1 MDAFTDSFPTAQ
13 PVDGAAMTTSVPGAR
28 IKGTPLTLT
37 LSIICHMPGDVW
49 FRHPVDQNAS
59 SNPPHSCLYL
69 HKSHQ
74 ARCYRFSVNTLTM
87 SFPVA

>member
-37 LSIICHMPGDVW
+37 LSIICHMPGDVGSGTQST
-49 FRHPVDQNAS
+49 RM
-59 SNPPHSCLYL
+59 PHQILRIAVSTCISLIRL
-69 HKSHQ
+69 V
-74 ARCYRFSVNTLTM
+74 ATVFLLT
-87 SFPVA
+87 P